1 MKMLDHISSRSLY
14 ACLASRNPMLRERA
28 LDTLRLTRNFLN
40 WRASIPTHFL
50 HRIGKLGID
59 QKESWKN
66 RAWAI
71 DLLGRGYSQSALVYL
86 RRILY
91 DTQNDVGLRSHA
103 LEQMSYHSR
112 GRLVEEFT
120 ALLTNESVDIRFWAA
135 YCLSQQYGVDLTPA
149 LENLD
154 HVVAYDHAVPTYFGW
169 HNDREAIR
177 PYEKIHFQHI
187 FLKGMDAND
196 DNYYS
201 PSSVLISPAPEYE
214 TFLQDYRVWQE
225 DWKYETQSTS
235 PVTLRVEP
243 DWLATQIKKRW
254 RNADLNIWQPRPKA
268 YSLDFVLVWR
278 KWRLIGG
285 LHQDGYGLVLTGD
298 VQIIDR
304 FAQWY
309 PGIIDPAIPLY
320 SYDWADV
327 GELLELPS

>member
-66 RAWAI
+66 RVWAI
-71 DLLGRGYSQSALVYL
+71 DLLGRGGCRSALTYL

-103 LEQMSYHSR
+103 LEQMSNHPR
-112 GRLVEEFT
+112 GRLVNEFT

-135 YCLSQQYGVDLTPA
+135 YALSQQHGVDLTPA
-149 LENLD
+149 LEQLD
-154 HVVAYDHAVPTYFGW
+154 HIVAYDHTVPTYFGW
-169 HNDREAIR
+169 HNDREALL
-177 PYEKIHFQHI
+177 PYERIHFHHI
-187 FLKGMDAND
+187 FLKEMDVKD
-196 DNYYS
+196 KDY
-201 PSSVLISPAPEYE
+201 PWIGIVLISPASEYDA
-214 TFLQDYRVWQE
+214 FMKNYRTWQE
-225 DWKYETQSTS
+225 GGVYETQPVP

-243 DWLATQIKKRW
+243 DWLETQIKKRW
-254 RNADLNIWQPRPKA
+254 RNAVLNVRQPRPKA
-268 YSLDFVLVWR
+268 YLLDFMLVYR
-278 KWRLIGG
+278 NWRLIGG
-285 LHQDGYGLVLTGD
+285 LHRDGYGLALTGD
-298 VQIIDR
+298 AQIIAR

-309 PGIIDPAIPLY
+309 RGIIDPAIPLY
-320 SYDWADV
+320 SYGWADT